1 MSSVLR
7 EAPDDADNALSEL
20 RMWLFIRKDLPMP
33 PGKLAAQAGHGFGT
47 CLWLSNCRDPNLVA
61 EYMNRAQGK
70 IAVGVKNEEELL
82 KSVEACQ
89 EAGLVAVS
97 VKDAAHTVFDKPT
110 YTVGAVGPCQ
120 ERPPQAGFASPA
132 VRALVNEKRLMIAPL
147 LSQEDGVLDAL
158 SS

>member
-1 MSSVLR
+1 MSGVLQ
-7 EAPDDADNALSEL
+7 EVPDDPDDALSEL

-47 CLWLSNCRDPNLVA
+47 GRDPDLVV

-70 IAVGVKNEEELL
+70 IAVSVKNEEELL
-82 KSVEACQ
+82 KSVEACK

-110 YTVGAVGPCQ
+110 YTVGAVGPCY
-120 ERPPQAGFASPA
+120 RKDLP
-132 VRALVNEKRLMIAPL
+132 KRVSRLRL
-147 LSQEDGVLDAL
+147 FEHW
-158 SS
+158 SSSSGE